1 MSNTAHEFLDE
12 LAVNQHTTPDKLH
25 TMETGDIVISVEA
38 LAGLRA
44 TARSVLGRMMSADS
58 LEGLTLSDIVKIFAS
73 RLYWNE
79 TDGGLIMCAELGART
94 FCVPIPAG
102 HWNVNAPERLH

>member
-1 MSNTAHEFLDE
+1 MSDTAHEFLDE
-12 LAVNQHTTPDKLH
+12 LAVNQNTTPEKLH
-25 TMETGDIVISVEA
+25 TLDTSDIAISREA
-38 LAGLRA
+38 LAGLRT
-44 TARSVLGRMMSADS
+44 TAIAVLGRLMSADS

-73 RLYWNE
+73 KLFWNE